1 MKVKFLVPSMEGK
14 STDASGD
21 DPPAI
26 KKAKKF
32 LSELS
37 KFKVD
42 NNCQKFAAALE
53 LKYRG
58 VNKEITPTVSPLAR
72 VFDVPMGSASPRAM
86 WQLIK
91 NCKMVEVKGDKIT
104 DTITDTMKKWGNG
117 SRAIISTEWKSGR
130 GHVFNLLN
138 VDGEVWLLDATANRA
153 KPITKSDYLKEK
165 TKSAILYRSDDGS
178 VDKEMVAATFGEE
191 GRVRFTLAQGNKRI
205 RSPSTGS
212 VLAYLRLMCHS
223 KGDIFEVY
231 QYKEDNKKAKDGYEQ
246 IGRIRSTG
254 IDATYGEGAYEIV
267 VWNYEW
273 I

>member
-1 MKVKFLVPSMEGK
+1 MPLSVTTKSQSSIIYLMRSLGNEG
-14 STDASGD
+14 STGTY
-21 DPPAI
+21 
-26 KKAKKF
+26 
-32 LSELS
+32 
-37 KFKVD
+37 
-42 NNCQKFAAALE
+42 AAPDFNA
-53 LKYRG
+53 
-58 VNKEITPTVSPLAR
+58 AR
-72 VFDVPMGSASPRAM
+72 
-86 WQLIK
+86 
-91 NCKMVEVKGDKIT
+91 MV
-104 DTITDTMKKWGNG
+104 
-117 SRAIISTEWKSGR
+117 AIISTEWKSGR

-138 VDGEVWLLDATANRA
+138 VDGEVWLLDAAANRA
-153 KPITKSDYLKEK
+153 KPITKSSYLKEK

-191 GRVRFTLAQGNKRI
+191 GRVRFTLAQGNRRI

-231 QYKEDNKKAKDGYEQ
+231 QYKEDSKKAKDGYEQ

-254 IDATYGEGAYEIV
+254 IDATYGEGVYEIV